1 MKGVG
6 HVTYFFMRGFLIENK
21 LTVTHKSNMLF
32 LFFFFMRGVTVTHKS
47 KGGGGVRGGGG
58 GGGGRV
64 CYRWGSERGVM
75 GVAHVTY
82 FLI

>member
-1 MKGVG
+1 MCDSDFKTIGGGVKGVG

-47 KGGGGVRGGGG
+47 KGGG
-58 GGGGRV
+58 
-64 CYRWGSERGVM
+64 E
-75 GVAHVTY
+75 
-82 FLI
+82 